1 MPKNEQEKPQKRLV
15 AVSTGRSTDASVP
28 LEESKLGRPLVDVL
42 PKLVGPER
50 ASLVGRRRLLVSSG
64 PISRMV
70 DPMRTV
76 LADLADV
83 FSASEEETIQVDL
96 SERVAGGAR
105 RTSLARRVRRATRQK
120 LEPPPTLLR
129 VRARAVLP
137 RQQLIAPV
145 LGRLCAQLPAPRTHR
160 SSEEHPRP

>member
-1 MPKNEQEKPQKRLV
+1 MSKNEQEKQQKRLV

-28 LEESKLGRPLVDVL
+28 LEESKLGKPLVDVL

-70 DPMRTV
+70 DPMQTV
-76 LADLADV
+76 LGDLADV
-83 FSASEEETIQVDL
+83 FSASEEDTIQIDL
-96 SERVAGGAR
+96 SQRVAGGGR
-105 RTSLARRVRRATRQK
+105 RTSLARRVRRATGEK
-120 LEPPPTLLR
+120 LESAPTLLR
-129 VRARAVLP
+129 VRAWAVLP

-145 LGRLCAQLPAPRTHR
+145 LGRLCAQPATPEASRP
-160 SSEEHPRP
+160 SEEHPRP